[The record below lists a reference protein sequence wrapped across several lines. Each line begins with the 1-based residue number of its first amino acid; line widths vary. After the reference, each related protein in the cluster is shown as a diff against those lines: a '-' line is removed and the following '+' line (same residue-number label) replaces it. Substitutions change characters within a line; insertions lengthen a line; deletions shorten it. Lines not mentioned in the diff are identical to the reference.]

1 MAMEELEYD
10 LMASRTDLARY
21 YEAARRTDLPY
32 LVVTAQAV
40 RAWKLRE
47 PKVFARFTQW
57 LAAQGKT
64 LVEV

>member
-1 MAMEELEYD
+1 MTTEELEYD
-10 LMASRTDLARY
+10 LMASPTDLARY

-32 LVVTAQAV
+32 LVVTAEAV
-40 RAWKLRE
+40 QAWKVRE
-47 PKVFARFTQW
+47 PKLFARFTQW